1 MGLVESH
8 SEGVRG
14 GAKGKTKVKRGERQ
28 HDDVV
33 LKAGQLDLRAA
44 QRKHNK

>member
-1 MGLVESH
+1 VNGGEAAMGYMS
-8 SEGVRG
+8 
-14 GAKGKTKVKRGERQ
+14 